1 MDWKIAREDFLK
13 ASSVTIPCILLSTS
27 VSPAAET
34 NMFVC
39 SGKLRS
45 VQTDPSG
52 TSWLDVGHGIH
63 QCSIRDA
70 SSTNAKKILSICN
83 LNADCSLKDKVDMQR
98 LQKSAAKGECDGL
111 CIFEGDKIIWVKKGN
126 AKK

>member
-1 MDWKIAREDFLK
+1 MAREDFLK
-13 ASSVTIPCILLSTS
+13 ACGVTIACILFSTS

-39 SGKLRS
+39 AGELRS
-45 VQTDPSG
+45 VQTDPAG
-52 TSWLDVGHGIH
+52 TSWLEVGRGIH

-70 SSTNAKKILSICN
+70 SSATAKKILSICD
-83 LNADCSLKDKVDMQR
+83 LNADCCLKAAVDVQR

-111 CIFEGDKIIWVKKGN
+111 CIFEGDKIIWIKKGN

>member
-1 MDWKIAREDFLK
+1 
-13 ASSVTIPCILLSTS
+13 
-27 VSPAAET
+27 
-34 NMFVC
+34 MFVC